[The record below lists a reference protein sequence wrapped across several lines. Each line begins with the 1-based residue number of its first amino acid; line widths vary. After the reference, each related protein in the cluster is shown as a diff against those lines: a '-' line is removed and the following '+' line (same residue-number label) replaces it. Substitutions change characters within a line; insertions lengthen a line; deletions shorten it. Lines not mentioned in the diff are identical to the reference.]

1 MSNTKTSINSNKVN
15 NTSTFEQW
23 KDLTNEMATLFQE
36 TVVMGSTVGNQ
47 NAGNIILD
55 GNIELDTGHHIKV
68 DDISAS
74 TGADRLTIT
83 EEVKILGDLIL
94 NQPGAGS
101 AASVLQF
108 QNASSTNTW
117 HIKTNTDHSILEIG
131 TASRILDIH
140 TDGNITTGTDVNQDG
155 NPDAGSFFTFSN
167 DLLGS
172 DISGVTIGA
181 NSQTTGQFTSVSAS
195 TGFTGSLT
203 GDVDGDLT
211 GDVRTEN
218 GFVILDNG
226 NGTNVP
232 ATFTGNVT
240 GDLTGDVYAS
250 NGTKILES
258 GTGAN
263 AQFTGSVVGNASTS
277 SRFFNSVDIGGVGFT
292 GQTDIDL
299 PGVNEEGNQDT
310 TGNAA
315 TASEI
320 YVTNTDT
327 ADPNLAV
334 TLAPTNGSTSTN
346 RLLYSDDALKFNPGT
361 NTLTLGGNGHITT
374 GTIQANTFTGALS
387 GNATTASTLQTPR
400 TIGGVTFSG
409 GSDINLPGVNN
420 PGNQN
425 TSGNAATS
433 SSCSGNAASASKWA
447 TTRTLGFT
455 SSSHLEG
462 SWSVNG
468 TASVNS
474 NIKVKDG
481 VVKTTTANITDL
493 EGYIGNLV
501 SVNRIWP
508 VGSVF
513 ISTAHSTQAQM
524 RSAFGSNTN
533 WQLIAPGRVLVGHGG
548 SYVNGAA
555 AGNSSH
561 KLTVAQMPKH
571 NHTVNTGETTNV
583 QLYKSTVT
591 NIREFRDGSQPNGR
605 FTTNK
610 TNQTGGSSSFSL
622 MQPYLVVYMWKRLS
636 DS

>member
-23 KDLTNEMATLFQE
+23 KDLTNEMATLFQD

-83 EEVKILGDLIL
+83 ENVKILGDLIL
-94 NQPGAGS
+94 NQPGSGS

-117 HIKTNTDHSILEIG
+117 HIKTNTNHSILEIG
-131 TASRILDIH
+131 TASRVLDIH
-140 TDGNITTGTDVNQDG
+140 ADGNITTGTDVNQDG
-155 NPDAGSFFTFSN
+155 NPDAGSFFTLSN

-181 NSQTTGQFTSVSAS
+181 NSQTTGAFTSISSS
-195 TGFTGSLT
+195 TGITGSLT

-211 GDVRTEN
+211 GDVRAEN
-218 GFVILDNG
+218 GFVILNNG
-226 NGTNVP
+226 NGGNTP
-232 ATFTGNVT
+232 ATLTGNVT
-240 GDLTGDVYAS
+240 GDLVGDIYAS
-250 NGTKILES
+250 NGTKILEN

-277 SRFFNSVDIGGVGFT
+277 SRFLNSVDVGGVGFT

-299 PGVNEEGNQDT
+299 PGVNEPGNQNT
-310 TGNAA
+310 SGNAA
-315 TASEI
+315 TASQI
-320 YVTNTDT
+320 YVTNTDIDDNT
-327 ADPNLAV
+327 LAV
-334 TLAPTNGSTSTN
+334 TLAASNGSSSAN
-346 RLLYSDDALKFNPGT
+346 RSLYSDDALKFNPGT
-361 NTLTLGGNGHITT
+361 NTLTLSGNT
-374 GTIQANTFTGALS
+374 GTVSATSMTATTFTGALS
-387 GNATTASTLQTPR
+387 GNASTASTLQTPR

-409 GSDINLPGVNN
+409 GGNINLPGVNQ

-433 SSCSGNAASASKWA
+433 SSCSGNAASATKWQ
-447 TTRTLGFT
+447 TSRTIGFG

-468 TASVNS
+468 TKDVNS

-481 VVKTTTANITDL
+481 VVKTTVANITDL
-493 EGYIGNLV
+493 ETYVGNLV
-501 SVNRIWP
+501 PVNKIWP

-513 ISTAHSTQAQM
+513 ISTSHTSLAQM
-524 RSAFGSNTN
+524 RAAFGAGTN
-533 WQLIAPGRVLVGHGG
+533 WELIAPGKCLIGHGG
-548 SYVNGAA
+548 AYVNGASGGA
-555 AGNSSH
+555 STH
-561 KLTVAQMPKH
+561 KLALSQMPKH
-571 NHTVNTGETTNV
+571 SHTVNTGETTNV

-605 FTTNK
+605 LTTNS
-610 TNQTGGSSSFSL
+610 TNQTGGNDSFSL
-622 MQPYLVVYMWKRLS
+622 MQPYLVVYMWKRKP
-636 DS
+636 